1 MISAFTVS
9 IVFFISYCVY
19 HYHVGDVR
27 FGGRGVVR
35 PVYFSI
41 LISHVT
47 LAVAIV
53 PLALITLGRALRGRF
68 ARHRRIARW
77 TWPIW
82 MYVSV
87 TGVVVYL
94 MVYRLYPHLP
104 PATAAARET
113 RAAAVAAMR

>member
-1 MISAFTVS
+1 VI
-9 IVFFISYCVY
+9 
-19 HYHVGDVR
+19 
-27 FGGRGVVR
+27 R

-94 MVYRLYPHLP
+94 MVYRLYPRLP
-104 PATAAARET
+104 PAATASARGA
-113 RAAAVAAMR
+113 RAAAVAAAR

>member
-1 MISAFTVS
+1 M
-9 IVFFISYCVY
+9 
-19 HYHVGDVR
+19 
-27 FGGRGVVR
+27 
-35 PVYFSI
+35 
-41 LISHVT
+41 
-47 LAVAIV
+47 LAVVIV

-94 MVYRLYPHLP
+94 MVYRIYPHLP
-104 PATAAARET
+104 PGDATAAAPRARGARPPRGADRAERASATVPAEENPGIPDSQT
-113 RAAAVAAMR
+113 RSG

>member
-1 MISAFTVS
+1 
-9 IVFFISYCVY
+9 
-19 HYHVGDVR
+19 
-27 FGGRGVVR
+27 
-35 PVYFSI
+35 VYFTI
-41 LISHVT
+41 LSTHIV
-47 LAVAIV
+47 LAVVIV

-94 MVYRLYPHLP
+94 MVYLLYPHLP
-104 PATAAARET
+104 PAAATASAARDT
-113 RAAAVAAMR
+113 RAAAER